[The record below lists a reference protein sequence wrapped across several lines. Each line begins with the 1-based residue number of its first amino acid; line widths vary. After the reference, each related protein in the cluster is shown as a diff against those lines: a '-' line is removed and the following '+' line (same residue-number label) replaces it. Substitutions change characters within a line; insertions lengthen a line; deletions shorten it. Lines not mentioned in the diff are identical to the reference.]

1 MNTSTLEGQ
10 IKRSELSVNVLKAQ
24 RDWYISIMAVII
36 NILLSFYI
44 LLQKQLNK
52 RQDNVLIRKRSREGF
67 GSQFLYRG
75 KSK

>member
-1 MNTSTLEGQ
+1 MEGQ
-10 IKRSELSVNVLKAQ
+10 IRRAKLSVDVLKAQ
-24 RDWYISIMAVII
+24 RDWYISMMAVII
-36 NILLSFYI
+36 NILLYFYI

-52 RQDNVLIRKRSREGF
+52 RQDNILIRKRSREEF